1 MVRRFVNVDYLVYIV
16 LRFAAMIFQMFP
28 VDWNLATARGMG
40 RIWFRVMRR
49 HRERAIEHLRLAYGD
64 QITDAQRR
72 DWALK
77 SMQQLTMVAMET
89 FFTTRLINEWTW
101 PRYVRLNNIGQG
113 LDVLTRRQGAILV
126 TGHFGSW
133 ELCGYVLATM
143 GFPIVAVMRPLDNP
157 YLNQYLMDVRARR
170 GLQLLYKKGV
180 SRSADDILESGGV
193 LAFIADQ
200 NAGHKGLFVDF
211 FGRKAST
218 YKSIALLAIQHR
230 VPIVVGYARRTSPR
244 FRYEL
249 GVNRVIRPEE
259 WEGRDDELYWI
270 TQEYTRAIEQAVRE
284 TPEQYLWIH
293 RRWKSRPKD
302 ELDRAARATGGHD
315 TPDEPAP
322 SKPEGL
328 REPV

>member
-1 MVRRFVNVDYLVYIV
+1 MLRRLINVDFLVYIV
-16 LRFAAMIFQMFP
+16 LRFGAMIFQMFP
-28 VDWNLATARGMG
+28 IDWNLVTARWMG
-40 RIWFRVMRR
+40 AIWFRIMRR

-64 QITDAQRR
+64 ELTDAQRR
-72 DWALK
+72 KLALQ

-101 PRYVRLNNIGQG
+101 PRYVRLNNVRVG

-143 GFPIVAVMRPLDNP
+143 GFPVVAVMRPLDNP
-157 YLNQYLMDVRARR
+157 YINRYLMDVRARR

-180 SRSADDILESGGV
+180 SRSADEILDNGGI

-218 YKSIALLAIQHR
+218 YKSIALLAIQHQ
-230 VPIVVGYARRTSPR
+230 VPIVCGYARRVSKK
-244 FRYEL
+244 FMYEL

-259 WEGRDDELYWI
+259 WQGRDDELMWI
-270 TQEYTRAIEQAVRE
+270 TQEYTRAIEEAVRE

-293 RRWKSRPKD
+293 RRWKSRPKGEGD
-302 ELDRAARATGGHD
+302 PVTTAGAADAVETPQTDDAEL
-315 TPDEPAP
+315 
-322 SKPEGL
+322 
-328 REPV
+328 V